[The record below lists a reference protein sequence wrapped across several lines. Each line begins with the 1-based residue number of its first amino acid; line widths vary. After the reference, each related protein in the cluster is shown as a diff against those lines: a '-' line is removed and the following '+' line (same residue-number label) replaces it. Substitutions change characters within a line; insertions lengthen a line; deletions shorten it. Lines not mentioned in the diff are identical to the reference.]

1 MTGESKFIR
10 APDFAGATGAVALH
24 DLIAALWIAWLAYWF
39 AAARNVKRA
48 RWRETGVSRA
58 FHIVLLLLCGGLLA
72 GRPWLPPALTTRF
85 VPQGRLLPVFGT
97 LAVAAGLAFAVWAR
111 RHLGRNWSGIVT
123 VKEDHTLIRSGPYRF
138 VRHPIYSG
146 LLLALLGTAAAIG
159 EVRGVL
165 AVACA
170 LAGFLRK
177 IRIEERMMSR
187 IFAEYRQYSEETA
200 ALIPFL
206 Y

>member
-1 MTGESKFIR
+1 MTDEPKFIR
-10 APDFAGATGAVALH
+10 APDFAMAPADVALG
-24 DLIAALWIAWLAYWF
+24 DLIAALWIAWLAYWLV
-39 AAARNVKRA
+39 AARDVKRA

-58 FHIVLLLLCGGLLA
+58 LYIVPLLLCGVLLA

-85 VPQGRLLPVFGT
+85 VPPGPLLPVFGT
-97 LAVAAGLAFAVWAR
+97 LAVTAGLAFAVWAR

-146 LLLALLGTAAAIG
+146 LLLALVGTAAAIG

-170 LAGFLRK
+170 LVGFLRK
-177 IRIEERMMSR
+177 IRIEEREMYR
-187 IFAEYRQYSEETA
+187 TFAESEETA